1 MTHFSSEYYQVLIA
15 THLPTLEGWKAE
27 LHDNDDDDDDVFAQ
41 MHSRLESEMTDAKLQ
56 MDKEFEVLKA
66 NGDVQLKAMEQRHE
80 RDREALRRTGTTEEG
95 KMQRSLQPKHDAEM
109 RQQQMH
115 LKKEYSRIK
124 DTFKKVMYNV
134 VIKELSALTIG

>member
-1 MTHFSSEYYQVLIA
+1 MMMFV
-15 THLPTLEGWKAE
+15 
-27 LHDNDDDDDDVFAQ
+27 VFAQ

-56 MDKEFEVLKA
+56 MDKEFEALKA

-109 RQQQMH
+109 RQQQTH
-115 LKKEYSRIK
+115 LKKEYARIK
-124 DTFKKVMYNV
+124 ETFKKVMYDV
-134 VIKELSALTIG
+134 VMLINTGPG